1 MWKII
6 LTEADGESLQKDL
19 DIIQKWSEKWLLKFN
34 SKKCVVLHLGN
45 KNIKCEYSMVS
56 TDGARKT
63 LQSVNEE
70 KDLGV
75 IICDDLKVTRQCAV
89 ATQKAM
95 KILLGLIKRNFK
107 KLDEATFK
115 VLYCSYV
122 RPHLEYCIQA
132 WSPYLEKD
140 IKMIEEVQE
149 RATKVIP
156 GFKFLTYEQRLKKLD
171 LSTLQQRR
179 KRGDLIEAY
188 KIISG
193 KEKIDPG
200 IFFTPSHTKNLRGNR
215 YKLFKKTC
223 NLQLR
228 DSFFSQRVVNDWN
241 NLPDTVVSAPT
252 VNSFKNRLDK
262 FLKNERWNNSEG

>member
-1 MWKII
+1 
-6 LTEADGESLQKDL
+6 
-19 DIIQKWSEKWLLKFN
+19 
-34 SKKCVVLHLGN
+34 
-45 KNIKCEYSMVS
+45 MVS
-56 TDGARKT
+56 TDGVKKT

-75 IICDDLKVTRQCAV
+75 IICDDLKVARQCAV

-95 KILLGLIKRNFK
+95 KILGLIKRNFK

-140 IKMIEEVQE
+140 IKRIEEVQE
-149 RATKVIP
+149 RTTKIIP
-156 GFKFLTYEQRLKKLD
+156 GFKFSTYEQRLKKLD

-188 KIISG
+188 KIITG

-200 IFFTPSHTKNLRGNR
+200 ILCTPSHTKNLRGNR

-228 DSFFSQRVVNDWN
+228 ESFFSQRVVNEWN
-241 NLPDTVVSAPT
+241 NLPDTVVLCAHSHLFQEQT
-252 VNSFKNRLDK
+252 RQVSE
-262 FLKNERWNNSEG
+262 EREMEQF

>member
-1 MWKII
+1 MIEEIENKIIQFADDTKMWKII

-45 KNIKCEYSMVS
+45 KNIKCEYSMIS

-89 ATQKAM
+89 TTQKAM
-95 KILLGLIKRNFK
+95 KILGLIKRNFK

-122 RPHLEYCIQA
+122 
-132 WSPYLEKD
+132 
-140 IKMIEEVQE
+140 
-149 RATKVIP
+149 
-156 GFKFLTYEQRLKKLD
+156 
-171 LSTLQQRR
+171 
-179 KRGDLIEAY
+179 
-188 KIISG
+188 
-193 KEKIDPG
+193 
-200 IFFTPSHTKNLRGNR
+200 
-215 YKLFKKTC
+215 
-223 NLQLR
+223 
-228 DSFFSQRVVNDWN
+228 
-241 NLPDTVVSAPT
+241 
-252 VNSFKNRLDK
+252 
-262 FLKNERWNNSEG
+262 